1 MQVFS
6 SVMQKF
12 LDISE
17 CAFCVETKLEDKIHR
32 KFPDSGSPYYY
43 QVIAR
48 FVKSG
53 IEVVLRTFPSCEDA
67 CSYCETLLDDLD
79 EEAQTGMGSV
89 LFPDQPGGDPGDE

>member
-12 LDISE
+12 IDISE

-32 KFPDSGSPYYY
+32 KFPDSGSPFYY
-43 QVIAR
+43 QVSAR

-53 IEVVLRTFPSCEDA
+53 VEVVLKIFPTREEA
-67 CSYCETLLDDLD
+67 YSYCETLLDDLD
-79 EEAQTGMGSV
+79 DEAQTGMGSV
-89 LFPDQPGGDPGDE
+89 LFPDQPGGDQDDE